1 MFFFA
6 SRRRH
11 TRCALV
17 TGVQTRA
24 LPIYRISAF
33 YDADPVTFNLVA
45 RGFSDGVYGNDYIQC
60 TTNCPAST
68 TQYRTINDNHID
80 GATYVDASLGFKF
93 KAHGGH
99 GTLTFIV
106 NNLFDKAPSPA
117 RNRPHRNT
125 APPYPPPQTQTPP
138 P

>member
-93 KAHGGH
+93 KAHGDRKSTRLNSSH
-99 GTLTFIV
+99 
-106 NNLFDKAPSPA
+106 
-117 RNRPHRNT
+117 
-125 APPYPPPQTQTPP
+125 
-138 P
+138 